1 MDKFAGEVLGA
12 IAAGVFLQIAV
23 FLVAWGS
30 MRERVN
36 THERRITKVETKVEG
51 LALDFAAMKGER

>member
-1 MDKFAGEVLGA
+1 VDKFAGEVLGA

-36 THERRITKVETKVEG
+36 THERRIEKTENKVEALSLD
-51 LALDFAAMKGER
+51 LAALKGER